1 MTSAAVEHLGHR
13 CSVAVD
19 GDEARRIFQAGDVE
33 VLITDWEMPG
43 MDGTALASRIR
54 AEIGSGYTY
63 IMLLTGR
70 ADEGSALA
78 TMLAGADDYATKPLT
93 LADLKR
99 KLVVAERVTTKHN
112 GMHNDARQDPLTGL
126 GNRWR
131 LSEDLVA
138 LCGRVERYGHTY
150 SLALIDTWWNS
161 LSTNGSRMPRPARG
175 PGTGDREGWQR
186 GGLEHRWRH
195 VEHAAS
201 PERSSGNQAL
211 AAAAADERRVVI
223 ELENEPH
230 TPASSQ
236 TVMFGRLISEIEIL
250 MGSEGRDLDEW
261 ETWTQTALIQ
271 VGIRGD
277 F

>member
-131 LSEDLVA
+131 LSEYLVA

-175 PGTGDREGWQR
+175 PGTGR
-186 GGLEHRWRH
+186 GGN
-195 VEHAAS
+195 VAAS
-201 PERSSGNQAL
+201 NIDGATSSMRHHQSGRVATRRLRPRRPTNGGSSSNSKTSPTLQRLRKPSCLGGSSAKSRS
-211 AAAAADERRVVI
+211 
-223 ELENEPH
+223 
-230 TPASSQ
+230 
-236 TVMFGRLISEIEIL
+236 
-250 MGSEGRDLDEW
+250 
-261 ETWTQTALIQ
+261 
-271 VGIRGD
+271 
-277 F
+277 